1 MNARRAVS
9 ALLVAAALM
18 PFGGCTTTDSSDSV
32 DVPPA
37 AKVVFV
43 PRIRRAVIQ
52 SAEGRYP
59 NLFTTASYAVWGTD
73 EVDMAPVAV
82 PAAEGDPADAAMNT
96 TLDSVPVPA
105 DIEASR
111 AGGITIECH
120 LESEFPDR
128 SIAYDAVGLRGMS
141 IYLELPGGAQI
152 QPAQKTLASD
162 LVEVPVG
169 ALRRY
174 GRKLTLY
181 FSDSQLMVENPAANP
196 KAPGVR
202 LVVNGVESKFFFE
215 WPATPDFLNVSE
227 PRLDQKAAAT
237 AKKNF
242 RTTRG
247 AISRTSH
254 TLD

>member
-1 MNARRAVS
+1 MSARRAVP
-9 ALLVAAALM
+9 ALLAALALLS
-18 PFGGCTTTDSSDSV
+18 FTGCKTTGTADGV
-32 DVPPA
+32 DAPPA

-52 SAEGRYP
+52 SGEGRYP
-59 NLFTTASYAVWGTD
+59 NLFTTASYAVWGT
-73 EVDMAPVAV
+73 EAVAAAPVAV
-82 PAAEGDPADAAMNT
+82 PPAEGDPADAAMT
-96 TLDSVPVPA
+96 DTLDSVPVPA
-105 DIEASR
+105 DVEAAR
-111 AGGITIECH
+111 AGGIIIECH
-120 LESEFPDR
+120 LESEFADR
-128 SIAYDAVGLRGMS
+128 SIAYDAVGLRGMT
-141 IYLELPGGAQI
+141 IYLELPDGTQI

-215 WPATPDFLNVSE
+215 WPATPDFLNVTE
-227 PRLDQKAAAT
+227 PRLDQKVTTT

-242 RTTRG
+242 RTTREV
-247 AISRTSH
+247 ISRTSH

>member
-1 MNARRAVS
+1 MNARSTAS
-9 ALLVAAALM
+9 ALVVLM
-18 PFGGCTTTDSSDSV
+18 IWVSFAGCKTTDTEGV

-59 NLFTTASYAVWGTD
+59 NLFTTASYAVWGSEPMD
-73 EVDMAPVAV
+73 AAPVAV
-82 PAAEGDPADAAMNT
+82 PVSEGDPADATMT
-96 TLDSVPVPA
+96 DTLDSVPVPTEVVA
-105 DIEASR
+105 AR

-128 SIAYDAVGLRGMS
+128 SIAYDAVGLRGMT
-141 IYLELPGGAQI
+141 IYLELPGGVQV
-152 QPAQKTLASD
+152 QPAQKTLDAN

-181 FSDSQLMVENPAANP
+181 FSDSQFMVENPAVNP

-202 LVVNGVESKFFFE
+202 LVVNGVESKFYFE
-215 WPATPDFLNVSE
+215 WPATPDFLNVTE
-227 PRLDQKAAAT
+227 PRLDQKAAAV
-237 AKKNF
+237 ARKNF
-242 RTTRG
+242 RTTRE